1 MRKALLVPIV
11 FLLASIPLAQCQDDS
26 YGGAFS
32 PEQLDNLVA
41 PIALYPDP
49 LLAQVLLAATFPD
62 QIDEAARFVRANQDP
77 GVVDQEPWDVSVKA
91 VAHYPTVMSMMADK
105 LDWTTALGQAYV
117 NQSSDVMTAVQRLR
131 VEARSAGNLVTT
143 PQQEI
148 VEDGGYIQIWPAQ
161 PQYIYVPVYDPAL
174 VYVRGGYF
182 VGISFGRAFFIG
194 AWLNHDFD
202 WRYHRVYYHGW
213 EDGGRGWMMRSRS
226 YVHVNNVYVNVN
238 YRNVYVNRTVV
249 NRNVNYESLN
259 RYHSVHREVVY
270 NNVRINNYNRTVV
283 DNNRTVYNN
292 NQPAVQNKVI
302 ERNIN
307 TNDTRIDSYRGRQPQ
322 AWQTSQPQ
330 TNRPEFNRQETVRPE
345 VNQPQVNRP
354 EFNRQNGNAPAVQT
368 QSWQHERPE
377 NLTFGGNRGGFDP
390 HQASQRG
397 QESRA
402 EAIRPAPSNP
412 PPHNEDKG
420 SHDRDRRR

>member
-1 MRKALLVPIV
+1 MRKALFVPIV

-77 GVVDQEPWDVSVKA
+77 GYIDQEPWDVSVKA
-91 VAHYPTVMSMMADK
+91 VAHYPTVVAMMADK

-131 VEARSAGNLVTT
+131 MEARSAGNLVTT
-143 PQQEI
+143 PQQQ
-148 VEDGGYIQIWPAQ
+148 VVVDGGYVQIWPAQ

-174 VYVRGGYF
+174 VYVSRPGFF

-202 WRYHRVYYHGW
+202 WRSHRVYYHGW
-213 EDGGRGWMMRSRS
+213 DDGGGWIGRSRA
-226 YVHVNNVYVNVN
+226 YVHVNNVYVNAN

-259 RYHSVHREVVY
+259 RYHSVHREVNY
-270 NNVRINNYNRTVV
+270 NNVRTNNYNRTVV
-283 DNNRTVYNN
+283 NNDRTVNYNNR
-292 NQPAVQNKVI
+292 PVQNKII
-302 ERNIN
+302 ERNMN
-307 TNDTRIDSYRGRQPQ
+307 VNDTRIDSYRGRQPQ
-322 AWQTSQPQ
+322 SLQTSQPQ
-330 TNRPEFNRQETVRPE
+330 TNRPEFNRQENVRPQ

-354 EFNRQNGNAPAVQT
+354 ELNRQNANVPAVRT
-368 QSWQHERPE
+368 QSSQNERPE
-377 NLTFGGNRGGFDP
+377 NFTFGGNRGGFDP

-402 EAIRPAPSNP
+402 QAVKPAASNPAPR
-412 PPHNEDKG
+412 NEDKG
-420 SHDRDRRR
+420 SRDKDRRR